1 MAEYEDKLQKLH
13 DEDEK
18 QLARERIIRLET
30 SLTDF
35 ITHTDKTILE
45 LKQST
50 LENQKLLIAINNRLD
65 VLEDKFE
72 THVQDQTQNNRRRQ
86 WTFSILVPAIV
97 ASLIEL
103 VNVMIAYGKI

>member
-1 MAEYEDKLQKLH
+1 MAEFEERLQRLH

-18 QLARERIIRLET
+18 QAARDRLTRLET

-35 ITHTDKTILE
+35 ITHTDKAVME
-45 LKQST
+45 LKEST
-50 LENQKLLIAINNRLD
+50 LENQRLLIAINSRLD
-65 VLEDKFE
+65 LLEDRFQN
-72 THVQDQTQNNRRRQ
+72 HIQDQTQNSRRRQ